1 MGKEFYLNMWS
12 SLIIFCLVVIMSFAY
27 VLKEDQRKLLM
38 IKFIITILGTAVI
51 GLASV
56 LFYFLKEVN

>member
-1 MGKEFYLNMWS
+1 MWS

-27 VLKEDQRKLLM
+27 VLKEDQRKSLM